1 MRGVNDKNFFN
12 QWHMLHRSTCP
23 GYEQTRWRVGE
34 VDWKKD
40 RHSFSGSDYSVTL
53 EVHCLH
59 CKPLKGAGWKL
70 LVMVEYW
77 WNDKRE
83 SLRSMSWARVV
94 EGNQKS
100 ILNWIVRQRPPNV
113 NADNAHR
120 STFEVESPA
129 K

>member
-12 QWHMLHRSTCP
+12 QWQMLHRSTCP
-23 GYEQTRWRVGE
+23 GYEQTHWRVGD
-34 VDWKKD
+34 VAWKKD
-40 RHSFSGSDYSVTL
+40 RHSFAGSDYSVTL

-59 CKPLKGAGWKL
+59 CAPAKGAGWKL

-83 SLRSMSWARVV
+83 SLRSMSWARVI

-100 ILNWIVRQRPPNV
+100 IVSWISRQRPPI
-113 NADNAHR
+113 ATAGAAPAA
-120 STFEVESPA
+120 ELEIESPTE
-129 K
+129 